1 MFSKSSLIPPRYLFA
16 DPSSQSMKAAAI
28 SELYLLNEN
37 TNGSSSFLARRQGRQ
52 QGVGVGVGGR
62 WWCRIQLCPEKPG
75 NHGEAERRRCWRAS
89 LPPGDGLSVLRAKP
103 ARKQLFQLPL
113 PGAKL
118 ISCPYWKHP
127 SSLVAKDERWCLPR
141 MKGPAYD
148 SEWPEELKLIS
159 FNFSLRSRISLETLA
174 NWRPNTKPLH
184 LILLSTLKFLFP
196 ELTSSLQNFSQ
207 VGEFHSGKKK
217 IRFPF
222 YLTTLCDYIPLEL
235 ISPCL
240 PSLLQLIRA
249 KFLCFGWDVISRAL
263 VTQVVVYFRIL
274 CRSESPLTVS
284 CQEVSTGLTDHPN
297 ATCFLAEDL
306 PAHRPWV
313 VRWLSYV
320 LKDSFLKSTRF
331 LWEQKSPPTEEPG
344 YHMQSHFVYHLWA
357 LSVSC

>member
-52 QGVGVGVGGR
+52 QGVGMGVGVGGR

-103 ARKQLFQLPL
+103 ARKQLFQLLL

-207 VGEFHSGKKK
+207 VGEFHSGKKNK
-217 IRFPF
+217 IPFLPDNTMWLYTARAYKSVSPEPAPAYTGQVPLFWVGCDFQSSRYSGCRLLSDTLQVWKPLDSELSRSEHRTYRSSQCHLFPGWGPP
-222 YLTTLCDYIPLEL
+222 CPPPL
-235 ISPCL
+235 SS
-240 PSLLQLIRA
+240 SLAQLRA
-249 KFLCFGWDVISRAL
+249 KRLLLKIYPFSVGTEKPSYWG
-263 VTQVVVYFRIL
+263 T
-274 CRSESPLTVS
+274 
-284 CQEVSTGLTDHPN
+284 
-297 ATCFLAEDL
+297 
-306 PAHRPWV
+306 
-313 VRWLSYV
+313 WLSHAKPFC
-320 LKDSFLKSTRF
+320 LSSLSSFR
-331 LWEQKSPPTEEPG
+331 
-344 YHMQSHFVYHLWA
+344 
-357 LSVSC
+357 

>member
-52 QGVGVGVGGR
+52 QGVGVGAGGR
-62 WWCRIQLCPEKPG
+62 WWCRIQLCPRSRAITGKLSVEGAEGQAFRQVMGSVSSGQNLPG
-75 NHGEAERRRCWRAS
+75 NNFFNSCYLEPNWFH
-89 LPPGDGLSVLRAKP
+89 VLTES
-103 ARKQLFQLPL
+103 
-113 PGAKL
+113 
-118 ISCPYWKHP
+118 I
-127 SSLVAKDERWCLPR
+127 LPR
-141 MKGPAYD
+141 WSPRMRDGVCQGWRDRLTTANGL
-148 SEWPEELKLIS
+148 LKLIS

-217 IRFPF
+217 KIRFPF
-222 YLTTLCDYIPLEL
+222 YLTRLCDYIPLEL

-249 KFLCFGWDVISRAL
+249 KFLCFWWDVISRAL

-331 LWEQKSPPTEEPG
+331 LWEQKSPLTEEPG

-357 LSVSC
+357 LSARC